1 MKRFAL
7 AASRAACD
15 DSRLFVSSACRAAD
29 AVCFRGADSS
39 TSSCSPAAPV
49 PPLRLVEPLPPERR
63 ELRERAEPLDRWLA
77 ASSSAI
83 ALSQAQRRLSAARGR
98 RRRSQPE
105 NPEFHPR
112 ALPLY
117 SLLSLVL
124 DSLAS

>member
-83 ALSQAQRRLSAARGR
+83 ALSQAQRRLSAGSSAGGDGAGR
-98 RRRSQPE
+98 QKIR
-105 NPEFHPR
+105 NFILGHCC
-112 ALPLY
+112 LY
-117 SLLSLVL
+117 IV
-124 DSLAS
+124 